1 VAAPQNWPPKVNSD
15 QPTELQ
21 EIHKLVRERFESAE
35 RVQRA
40 YRESWDEYYGLYRNF
55 RKLRANLRGQT
66 ERDRD
71 AVILG
76 GRREFGAELF
86 IPYCFTVIETIVPR
100 VISNDPRMIV
110 KPRSEAS
117 ALAAQQ
123 VQELLAAQQTE
134 ISYDLKLQSVARSG
148 LKYGLGVGKTYWEKI
163 EKTVEQNRPRL
174 ILPGYQTVSEKV
186 VVREGPQFEPVSIWD
201 FFWDPAA
208 SSIETAE
215 WVIHRTWRSHDY
227 VVKKV
232 QGGDWFEIDL
242 DAAKAL
248 RSDKRR
254 TEVWAGRDTAAGRD
268 NANTEDDNPLHE
280 VWEYWT
286 RDGCYGI
293 LDRELCVFN
302 DKEVFFHRELPFQ
315 IFRPTPQEHEFVG
328 IGEIEPIKHLQY
340 ELNTLRS
347 QRRDNATLVLQ
358 KAFIYADGFVD
369 PNNLVIGPGKGIPVS
384 GTDIRSVIQ
393 PLEFG
398 DIPGSAFQES
408 QEIKGDIELSSGVSE
423 SLAGGAGGDSA
434 ASDTATGIQ
443 LVQQAAG
450 VRIRLKTKN
459 LLAEV
464 CRPGGQQ
471 FMELNRQYLLKPQSV
486 RTPNPKMDSGYQFD
500 QVGQEQLQQPM
511 DYPIPDGT
519 STEPDNPAARQ
530 QSAMT
535 LFQSLAQVE
544 GVDQQKLATHL
555 LREFD
560 VKDPESYIVPTGVV
574 PINLEVLQH
583 SLESADLDPGDED
596 IVLEALESALEA
608 GAGEEGSP
616 PDDVVPP
623 EDPQS
628 G

>member
-1 VAAPQNWPPKVNSD
+1 VPEPQNWPPKRNSD
-15 QPTELQ
+15 QPQELQ
-21 EIHKLVRERFESAE
+21 EIHKRVKGAFEAAE

-40 YRESWDEYYGLYRNF
+40 YKEQWDEYYGLYRNF
-55 RKLRANLRGQT
+55 RKLRANLRGNT

-110 KPRSEAS
+110 QPRSERAAAA
-117 ALAAQQ
+117 ALQ
-123 VQELLAAQQTE
+123 VQELLAAQQKE

-148 LKYGLGVGKTYWEKI
+148 LKYGLGVGKTYWERI
-163 EKTVEQNRPRL
+163 EKTVERNRPRM
-174 ILPGYQTVSEKV
+174 ILPGYQTIEDKV

-201 FFWDPAA
+201 FFWQPTA
-208 SSIETAE
+208 SSVETAE
-215 WVIHRTWRSHDY
+215 WVIHRTWRSHEY

-232 QGGDWFEIDL
+232 TSGEWFEIDTE
-242 DAAKAL
+242 AAKGL
-248 RSDKRR
+248 RSDRQR
-254 TEVWAGRDTAAGRD
+254 SEVWAGRDTAAGRD
-268 NANTEDDNPLHE
+268 QTGTEDQEQMHE
-280 VWEYWT
+280 VWEFHT
-286 RDGCYGI
+286 REGVYGI

-302 DKEVFFHRELPFQ
+302 DKEVFAHRELPFQ
-315 IFRPTPQEHEFVG
+315 IYRPTPQEHEFVG

-347 QRRDNATLVLQ
+347 QRRDNATMVLQ

-369 PNNLVIGPGKGIPVS
+369 PANFKIGPGKGIPVS

-393 PLEFG
+393 PLDFG
-398 DIPGSAFQES
+398 EIPGSAFQES
-408 QEIKGDIELSSGVSE
+408 NEIKGDIELSSGVSE
-423 SLAGGAGGDSA
+423 SLAGGAGGEG
-434 ASDTATGIQ
+434 ASSETATGIQ
-443 LVQQAAG
+443 LVQQAAN

-471 FMELNRQYLLKPQSV
+471 FMELDRQYLLNPKTV
-486 RTPNPKMDSGYQFD
+486 RTPNSRMASGYQF
-500 QVGQEQLQQPM
+500 QEVGQEQLQEDL

-535 LFQSLAQVE
+535 LFQSLANIPN
-544 GVDQQKLATHL
+544 VDQGKLATYL
-555 LREFD
+555 LREYE
-560 VKDPESYIVPTGVV
+560 VKDAESYIIPTGTV
-574 PINLEVLQH
+574 PINLEVLQA
-583 SLESADLDPGDED
+583 SLEAADLDPDAQDG
-596 IVLEALESALEA
+596 VLEALEAALEA
-608 GAGEEGSP
+608 GAGEEGQEQEEI
-616 PDDVVPP
+616 VPP
-623 EDPQS
+623 EEP